1 MSFGYGFGAAVLTLV
16 GLAAG
21 AGRLDRMRAFVTRSA
36 ALAVVTLGI
45 PDCWCGGGPPSSSD
59 SSPTTR
65 ASTPSAPNPHH
76 RSHLSLIGITMV
88 VAFAFQG
95 LGRAAIPLALTIVR
109 VAGVLAV
116 AVLCTHR
123 FGLGDAAVFKTIA
136 VGNLVSAAG
145 MVAMFALV
153 ERRVRAGLRPAAIPV
168 ELAATGTR

>member
-1 MSFGYGFGAAVLTLV
+1 
-16 GLAAG
+16 
-21 AGRLDRMRAFVTRSA
+21 
-36 ALAVVTLGI
+36 VTLGI
-45 PDCWCGGGPPSSSD
+45 PGLLVWWRPALWLGLFTDDAGVYAVGAQYFRIIGPTYP
-59 SSPTTR
+59 
-65 ASTPSAPNPHH
+65 
-76 RSHLSLIGITMV
+76 LIGITMV

-95 LGRAAIPLALTIVR
+95 LGRATIPLALTIVR

-123 FGLGDAAVFKTIA
+123 FGLGEAAVFKTIA

-168 ELAATGTR
+168 ELGATGTR